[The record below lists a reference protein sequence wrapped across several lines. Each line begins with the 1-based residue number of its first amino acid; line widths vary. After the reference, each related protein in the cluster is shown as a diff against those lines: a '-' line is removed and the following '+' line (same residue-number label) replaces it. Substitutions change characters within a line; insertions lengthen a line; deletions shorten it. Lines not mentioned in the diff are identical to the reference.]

1 MQDSSQVCI
10 SKGIQKMKFL
20 DYRSQSKTQLLM
32 PKQKPWISRVTATKS
47 SNFIVECY
55 LDIPVVDQFIFYL
68 MLVNAKN
75 KYAHQL
81 QRVIA
86 EKPELSQIEAL
97 QLANNFASEFSIHPS
112 NSFIQ
117 K

>member
-1 MQDSSQVCI
+1 
-10 SKGIQKMKFL
+10 
-20 DYRSQSKTQLLM
+20 
-32 PKQKPWISRVTATKS
+32 
-47 SNFIVECY
+47 
-55 LDIPVVDQFIFYL
+55 

-97 QLANNFASEFSIHPS
+97 QLANNFVLNFEYIRQILYS
-112 NSFIQ
+112 